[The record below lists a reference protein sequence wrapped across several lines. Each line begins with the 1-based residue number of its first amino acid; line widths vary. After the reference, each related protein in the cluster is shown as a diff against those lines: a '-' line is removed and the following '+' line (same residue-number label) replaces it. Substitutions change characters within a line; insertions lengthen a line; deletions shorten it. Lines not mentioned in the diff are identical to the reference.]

1 MFLATGAQIMELIIF
16 TLSYEK
22 KWNCWVVYASPAK
35 DAGDF
40 FLTSGRYTG
49 EEDIEVLPAVKKI
62 AAIIRKYDSSA
73 LYQQFGRKKYKD
85 ERLFLQKV
93 DEDYIR
99 MHIQPYIEKYVAQVL
114 DELTAAGLPLFMR
127 GSRLDNF
134 YKNER
139 IFLQPGRLRALL
151 KFERNGDYTRY
162 VLRLADGER
171 VFYPGDYA
179 LKVLTRFP
187 CRILLGRQL
196 FRFQDDFDGQRLLP
210 FLQKREV
217 LIPKAKEAEYFRKF
231 ILKNIRQEEIEVQG
245 FEVIVREVEKSA
257 ELSLEQEV
265 FAMPVLALEFCYG
278 KQRVPAWSARK
289 VLVELCT
296 EGDSYAFYKVV
307 RDTDWERRQVEKLTA
322 LGLTEQGGGC
332 FRVNEVDREL
342 YVSGRDTTENRPEME
357 EETVRAWQRTVDWV
371 REHRQELQRL
381 GIGFTQKSLRKKF
394 YTGTW
399 EVEYSEQESPDW
411 FQLRA
416 EVVLSDGCRIPLI
429 RFRDCILNGRR
440 EYVLE
445 DGTVFLIPEE
455 WFAAYSDVLL
465 FAQAKGNVLFL
476 HKSQYTL
483 LKQLPGLP
491 VQTGDGSRI
500 DGEVALPDGLRAEL
514 RPYQREG
521 YEWLYGLYRNRLG
534 GCLADDMGL
543 GKTLQTIALLLKYKQ
558 EGVRRPVSRPVAEPG
573 LQLNLFE
580 TATEPEKA
588 PEDSGKPEFQTNLVV
603 VPASLVHN
611 WRNEFRK
618 FAPQLSVTIYAGQNR
633 LELRPYLQRS
643 DVVIVTYHTL
653 RNDIDYFS
661 RLSFGFV
668 VADEAQTLKNPG
680 SQIHQAVL
688 RVRGKWFL
696 ALSGT
701 PVENSLS
708 DLWAI
713 MNLVNRNLL
722 GTHHF
727 FKVHFIRPILADV
740 GGRMSVALRKLIAP
754 YVLRRTKE
762 EVLAELPE
770 LTSELVICEP
780 EEGQQKM
787 YEEEQS
793 RVRNYILGK
802 RERQEELRSDFMVLK
817 ALIRLRQIANH
828 PRLVEP
834 EYAGESGKF
843 REVFRM
849 LGEVIGA
856 GHKVLVFSSFVK
868 YLNLVA
874 GEVEQRGWNYTMLTG
889 TTADREREI
898 RRFASD
904 AACQLFLISLK
915 AGGVGLN
922 LTEADYVFIL
932 DPWWNLAAENQAV
945 SRAHRMGQ
953 KQAVFVYR
961 FITAGTLEE
970 KILAIQER
978 KQRLADAVVGVSAT
992 VPLNDEELLEALS

>member
-1 MFLATGAQIMELIIF
+1 MDVLDGVCQ
-16 TLSYEK
+16 SGK
-22 KWNCWVVYASPAK
+22 GCR
-35 DAGDF
+35 GF

-49 EEDIEVLPAVKKI
+49 EEDMEVLPAVKKI
-62 AAIIRKYDSSA
+62 AALIRKYDSSA

-85 ERLFLQKV
+85 ERLFLQKT
-93 DEDYIR
+93 DEAYIR
-99 MHIQPYIEKYVAQVL
+99 EHIQPYIEKYVARVL
-114 DELTAAGLPLFMR
+114 DELTASGLPLFMR
-127 GSRLDNF
+127 GNRLDNF

-139 IFLQPGRLRALL
+139 IFLQPGKLRALL

-179 LKVLTRFP
+179 LKILTRFP

-217 LIPKAKEAEYFRKF
+217 LIPKTKEAEYFRKF

-278 KQRVPAWSARK
+278 KQRIPAWSSRK

-296 EGDSYAFYKVV
+296 DGDSYAFYKVN
-307 RDTDWERRQVEKLTA
+307 RDMEWERQQMEKLSA
-322 LGLTEQGGGC
+322 LGLLEQGEGC
-332 FRVNEVDREL
+332 FRVEGIGWEL
-342 YVSGRDTTENRPEME
+342 YAGSRDTAEDRKQPE
-357 EETVRAWQRTVDWV
+357 EETGWVWEKTVDWV
-371 REHRQELQRL
+371 REHLQELREL
-381 GIGFTQKSLRKKF
+381 GIGFTQKSLRRKF
-394 YTGTW
+394 YTGGW
-399 EVEYSEQESPDW
+399 NVEYSEQESPDW

-416 EVVLSDGCRIPLI
+416 EVVLPDGRRIPLI
-429 RFRDCILNGRR
+429 RFRDCILAGKR
-440 EYVLE
+440 EYVLD

-455 WFAAYSDVLL
+455 WFAAYADVLL

-491 VQTGDGSRI
+491 GQTRDNGGQ
-500 DGEVALPDGLRAEL
+500 GEKWTLPDGLRAEL

-521 YEWLYGLYRNRLG
+521 YEWLYGLYRNQLG

-558 EGVRRPVSRPVAEPG
+558 EGVRVTVPRKVTDAGVQLSLFDVAAER
-573 LQLNLFE
+573 
-580 TATEPEKA
+580 EKA
-588 PEDSGKPEFQTNLVV
+588 SQPVGNPEFHTNLVV

-633 LELRPYLQRS
+633 LDLRPYLQRS

-653 RNDIDYFS
+653 RNDIDYLS

-668 VADEAQTLKNPG
+668 IADEAQTLKNPG

-688 RVRGKWFL
+688 RLRGKWFI

-713 MNLVNRNLL
+713 MNLVNRNML

-727 FKVHFIRPILADV
+727 FKAHFIRPILADV
-740 GGRMSVALRKLIAP
+740 EGRMSVALRKLIAP
-754 YVLRRTKE
+754 YILRRTKE

-770 LTSELVICEP
+770 LTSELVVCEP
-780 EEGQQKM
+780 EETQQKM

-834 EYAGESGKF
+834 EYSGDSGKF

-874 GEVEQRGWNYTMLTG
+874 EEVEHRGWRYAMLTG
-889 TTADREREI
+889 ATADREQEI

-904 AACQLFLISLK
+904 KACKLFLISLK

-945 SRAHRMGQ
+945 GRAHRMGQ

-970 KILAIQER
+970 KILAIQQR
-978 KQRLADAVVGVSAT
+978 KQRLADAIVGVSAA

>member
-1 MFLATGAQIMELIIF
+1 M
-16 TLSYEK
+16 
-22 KWNCWVVYASPAK
+22 VYASPAK

-62 AAIIRKYDSSA
+62 AALIRKYDSSA
-73 LYQQFGRKKYKD
+73 LYRQFGRKKYKD
-85 ERLFLQKV
+85 ERLFLQKT
-93 DEDYIR
+93 DEAYIR
-99 MHIQPYIEKYVAQVL
+99 EHIQPYIEKYVAQVL
-114 DELTAAGLPLFMR
+114 DELTVSGLPLFMR

-139 IFLQPGRLRALL
+139 IFLQPGKLRALL

-179 LKVLTRFP
+179 LTILTRFP

-217 LIPKAKEAEYFRKF
+217 LIPKTKEAEYFRKF

-278 KQRVPAWSARK
+278 KQRIPAWSSRK

-296 EGDSYAFYKVV
+296 NADSYAFYKVN
-307 RDTDWERRQVEKLTA
+307 RDTEWERQQVEKLSA
-322 LGLTEQGGGC
+322 LGLMEQGEGC
-332 FRVNEVDREL
+332 FRVEGIGREL
-342 YVSGRDTTENRPEME
+342 YAGSRDMAEDRKQPE
-357 EETVRAWQRTVDWV
+357 EETGWVWEKTVDWV
-371 REHRQELQRL
+371 REHLQELQEL
-381 GIGFTQKSLRKKF
+381 GIGFTQKSLRRKF
-394 YTGTW
+394 YTGGW
-399 EVEYSEQESPDW
+399 NVEYSEQESPDW

-416 EVVLSDGCRIPLI
+416 EVVLPDGRRIPLI
-429 RFRDCILNGRR
+429 RFRDCILAGKR
-440 EYVLE
+440 EYVLD

-455 WFAAYSDVLL
+455 WFAAYADVLL

-491 VQTGDGSRI
+491 GQTGGDGGR
-500 DGEVALPDGLRAEL
+500 GEKWALPDGLKAEL

-521 YEWLYGLYRNRLG
+521 YEWLYGLYRNQLG

-558 EGVRRPVSRPVAEPG
+558 EGVRVATPRKVADAG
-573 LQLNLFE
+573 VQLNLFDVAAE
-580 TATEPEKA
+580 REKA
-588 PEDSGKPEFQTNLVV
+588 SQPVVNPEFHTNLVV

-633 LELRPYLQRS
+633 LDLRPYLQRS

-653 RNDIDYFS
+653 RNDIDYLS
-661 RLSFGFV
+661 RLAFGFV
-668 VADEAQTLKNPG
+668 IADEAQTLKNPG

-688 RVRGKWFL
+688 RIRGKWFI

-713 MNLVNRNLL
+713 MNLVNRNML

-727 FKVHFIRPILADV
+727 FKAHFIRPILADV
-740 GGRMSVALRKLIAP
+740 EGRMSVALRKLIAP
-754 YVLRRTKE
+754 YILRRTKE

-770 LTSELVICEP
+770 LTSELVVCEP
-780 EEGQQKM
+780 EEAQQKM
-787 YEEEQS
+787 YGEEQS

-834 EYAGESGKF
+834 EYAGDSGKF

-849 LGEVIGA
+849 LGEVIDA

-874 GEVEQRGWNYTMLTG
+874 EEVERRGWKYAMLTG
-889 TTADREREI
+889 ATADREQEI

-904 AACQLFLISLK
+904 KACKLFLISLK

-945 SRAHRMGQ
+945 GRAHRMGQ

-970 KILAIQER
+970 KILLIQQR
-978 KQRLADAVVGVSAT
+978 KQRLADAVVGVPAG

>member
-1 MFLATGAQIMELIIF
+1 M
-16 TLSYEK
+16 
-22 KWNCWVVYASPAK
+22 VYASPAK

-49 EEDIEVLPAVKKI
+49 EEDLEVLPAVKKI
-62 AAIIRKYDSSA
+62 AEMIRKYDSSA
-73 LYQQFGRKKYKD
+73 LYRQFGRKKYKD
-85 ERLFLQKV
+85 ERLFWQKV
-93 DEDYIR
+93 DEVYIR
-99 MHIQPYIEKYVAQVL
+99 EHIQPYIEKYVAQVL
-114 DELTAAGLPLFMR
+114 DELTVAGLPLFMR
-127 GSRLDNF
+127 GNRLDNF

-139 IFLQPGRLRALL
+139 LFLQPGKLRALL

-171 VFYPGDYA
+171 VFYPSDYA
-179 LKVLTRFP
+179 LKILTRFP

-196 FRFQDDFDGQRLLP
+196 FRLRDDFDGQRLLP

-231 ILKNIRQEEIEVQG
+231 ILKTIRHEEIEVQG

-278 KQRVPAWSARK
+278 NQRIPAWSSRK

-296 EGDSYAFYKVV
+296 EGDSYAFYKVN
-307 RDTDWERRQVEKLTA
+307 RDRAWERRQIEKLAA
-322 LGLTEQGGGC
+322 LGLVEQGEGC
-332 FRVNEVDREL
+332 FRVEGIGREL
-342 YVSGRDTTENRPEME
+342 YVTDRDTAENRKEME
-357 EETVRAWQRTVDWV
+357 EETGLAWQKTVDWV
-371 REHRQELQRL
+371 RVHLPELQEQ
-381 GIGFTQKSLRKKF
+381 GFGFTQKALRKAF
-394 YTGTW
+394 YTGGW
-399 EVEYSEQESPDW
+399 NVEYTEQESPDW

-416 EVVLSDGCRIPLI
+416 EVVLTDGRRIPLI

-491 VQTGDGSRI
+491 EQAGENEQTEES
-500 DGEVALPDGLRAEL
+500 VALPCELRAVL

-521 YEWLYGLYRNRLG
+521 YEWMYRLYRNQLG

-558 EGVRRPVSRPVAEPG
+558 EGVRSKPSRTVAEAG
-573 LQLNLFE
+573 VQLDLFE
-580 TATEPEKA
+580 AMAERAEVQEQT
-588 PEDSGKPEFQTNLVV
+588 GKPEFHTNLVV

-633 LELRPYLQRS
+633 LDLRPYLQRS

-668 VADEAQTLKNPG
+668 IADEAQTLKNPG

-688 RVRGKWFL
+688 RIRGKWFI

-713 MNLVNRNLL
+713 LNLVNRNML
-722 GTHHF
+722 GTLHF
-727 FKVHFIRPILADV
+727 FKTHFIRPILADV
-740 GGRMSVALRKLIAP
+740 EGRASAALRKLIAP
-754 YVLRRTKE
+754 YILRRTKE
-762 EVLAELPE
+762 EVLADLPE
-770 LTSELVICEP
+770 LTSELVVCEP
-780 EEGQQKM
+780 EEAQQKM

-834 EYAGESGKF
+834 EYTQDSGKF

-874 GEVEQRGWNYTMLTG
+874 QEVEQRGWKYAMLTG
-889 TTADREREI
+889 TTTDREREI
-898 RRFASD
+898 RHFASD
-904 AACQLFLISLK
+904 QTCQLFLISLK

-953 KQAVFVYR
+953 KRAVFVYR

-970 KILAIQER
+970 KILAIQQR
-978 KQRLADAVVGVSAT
+978 KQRLADAVIGVSAA

>member
-1 MFLATGAQIMELIIF
+1 MELIIF

-49 EEDIEVLPAVKKI
+49 KEDIEVIPAVKKI
-62 AAIIRKYDSSA
+62 ATLIRKYDSSV

-93 DEDYIR
+93 NDVYIR
-99 MHIQPYIEKYVAQVL
+99 EHIQPYIEKYVAQVL
-114 DELTAAGLPLFMR
+114 DELTVAGLSLFMR
-127 GSRLDNF
+127 GNRLDNF

-139 IFLQPGRLRALL
+139 IFLQSGKLRALL
-151 KFERNGDYTRY
+151 RFERNGEYTRY

-171 VFYPGDYA
+171 IFYPSDYA
-179 LKVLTRFP
+179 IKILTRFP
-187 CRILLGRQL
+187 CRVLLGRQL
-196 FRFQDDFDGQRLLP
+196 FRFQEDFDGQRLLP

-217 LIPKAKEAEYFRKF
+217 LIPKTKEAEYFRKF
-231 ILKNIRQEEIEVQG
+231 ILKNIRHEEIEVQG
-245 FEVIVREVEKSA
+245 FEVIVREVEKTA

-265 FAMPVLALEFCYG
+265 FTMPVLALEFCYG
-278 KQRVPAWSARK
+278 KQRIPAWSSRK

-296 EGDSYAFYKVV
+296 EGDSYAFYKVN
-307 RDTDWERRQVEKLTA
+307 REMDWERQQAEKLMA
-322 LGLTEQGGGC
+322 LGLREQGEGC
-332 FRVNEVDREL
+332 FRVEGVGMEL
-342 YVSGRDTTENRPEME
+342 YVKDRETAENSKEAE
-357 EETVRAWQRTVDWV
+357 KETGWAWQKTVDWV
-371 REHRQELQRL
+371 QAHIQELQDL
-381 GIGFTQKSLRKKF
+381 GIGFTQKSLRKSF
-394 YTGTW
+394 YMGSW
-399 EVEYSEQESPDW
+399 KVEYAEQESPDW

-416 EVVLSDGCRIPLI
+416 EVVLADGKRIPLI
-429 RFRDCILNGRR
+429 RFRECILSGKR
-440 EYVLE
+440 EYVME

-455 WFAAYSDVLL
+455 WFAAYTDVLL
-465 FAQAKGNVLFL
+465 FAQAKGSVLFL

-491 VQTGDGSRI
+491 DSVNEGHPDEKT
-500 DGEVALPDGLRAEL
+500 VLPCGLRAEL

-521 YEWLYGLYRNRLG
+521 YEWMYGLYRNHLG

-543 GKTLQTIALLLKYKQ
+543 GKTLQTITLLLKYKQ
-558 EGVRRPVSRPVAEPG
+558 EGVRSVAPRQVVEAG
-573 LQLNLFE
+573 LQLDLFE
-580 TATEPEKA
+580 AASEQEKVWKQTK
-588 PEDSGKPEFQTNLVV
+588 SPEFHTSLVV

-633 LELRPYLQRS
+633 LDLRPYLQCS

-653 RNDIDYFS
+653 RNDIDYLS

-668 VADEAQTLKNPG
+668 IADEAQILKNPG
-680 SQIHQAVL
+680 SQIHQAIL
-688 RVRGKWFL
+688 RIQGKWFF

-713 MNLVNRNLL
+713 MNLVNRNML

-740 GGRMSVALRKLIAP
+740 EGRMSVALRKLIAP
-754 YVLRRTKE
+754 YILRRTKE

-780 EEGQQKM
+780 EEAQQKR

-834 EYAGESGKF
+834 EYSQDSGKF
-843 REVFRM
+843 REIFRM

-874 GEVEQRGWNYTMLTG
+874 EEVEQRKWKYAMLTG
-889 TTADREREI
+889 TTVDREREI

-904 AACQLFLISLK
+904 DTCKLFLISLK

-970 KILAIQER
+970 KILAIQQR
-978 KQRLADAVVGVSAT
+978 KQRLADAVVGVSNA

>member
-1 MFLATGAQIMELIIF
+1 MEPIIF

-22 KWNCWVVYASPAK
+22 KWNCWVVYASPAT

-49 EEDIEVLPAVKKI
+49 EEDIEVLPAVKQI
-62 AAIIRKYDSSA
+62 AALIRKYDSSA
-73 LYQQFGRKKYKD
+73 LFRQFGRKKYKD

-93 DEDYIR
+93 DEAYIR
-99 MHIQPYIEKYVAQVL
+99 EHIQPYIENYVARVL
-114 DELTAAGLPLFMR
+114 DELTVAGLPLFMR

-139 IFLQPGRLRALL
+139 IFLQPGKLRALL
-151 KFERNGDYTRY
+151 KFERTGDSTRY

-171 VFYPGDYA
+171 IFYPSDYT
-179 LKVLTRFP
+179 VQILTRYP
-187 CRILLGRQL
+187 CRILSGRQL
-196 FRFQDDFDGQRLLP
+196 FRLPDDFDGQRLLP

-257 ELSLEQEV
+257 VLSLEQEV
-265 FAMPVLALEFCYG
+265 FSWPVLALEYVYG
-278 KQRVPAWSARK
+278 RQRIPAWSSRK

-296 EGDSYAFYKVV
+296 AGDSYAFYKVI
-307 RDTDWERRQVEKLTA
+307 RDAQWERQQVEKLA
-322 LGLTEQGGGC
+322 VLGLLEAGEGC
-332 FRVNEVDREL
+332 FRVEGVERDL
-342 YVSGRDTTENRPEME
+342 YAPDRDTPENRKEME
-357 EETVRAWQRTVDWV
+357 VEAGVAWQKTVDWV
-371 REHRQELQRL
+371 RAHLPELQAL
-381 GIGFTQKSLRKKF
+381 GIGFTQKSLRQSF
-394 YTGTW
+394 YLGGW
-399 EVEYSEQESPDW
+399 QVEYAEQESPDW

-416 EVVLSDGCRIPLI
+416 EVVLADGRRIPLI
-429 RFRDCILNGRR
+429 RFRDCILGGKR
-440 EYVLE
+440 EFVLE
-445 DGTVFLIPEE
+445 DGTVFLIPKE

-465 FAQAKGNVLFL
+465 FAQPKGNVLFL

-491 VQTGDGSRI
+491 DRCGDGGKTAE
-500 DGEVALPDGLRAEL
+500 DVDLPGGLRAEL

-521 YEWLYGLYRNRLG
+521 YEWMYRLYRSGLG

-543 GKTLQTIALLLKYKQ
+543 GKTVQTIALLLKYKQ
-558 EGVRRPVSRPVAEPG
+558 EGIPASAPRQVAEAGVQLDLFAAAAEREEMPG
-573 LQLNLFE
+573 E
-580 TATEPEKA
+580 TESPEYH
-588 PEDSGKPEFQTNLVV
+588 TNLVV

-611 WRNEFRK
+611 WRNELRK
-618 FAPQLSVTIYAGQNR
+618 FAPWLSVTIYAGQNR
-633 LELRPYLQRS
+633 LDLRPYLQRS

-653 RNDIDYFS
+653 RNDIEYLS
-661 RLSFGFV
+661 RLSFGLV
-668 VADEAQTLKNPG
+668 IADEAQTLKNPG

-688 RVRGKWFL
+688 RIRGKWFF

-708 DLWAI
+708 DLWAVL
-713 MNLVNRNLL
+713 NLVNRNML

-740 GGRMSVALRKLIAP
+740 EGRMSVALRKLIAP
-754 YVLRRTKE
+754 YILRRTKE

-770 LTSELVICEP
+770 LTSELVVCEP
-780 EEGQQKM
+780 EEAQQKM
-787 YEEEQS
+787 YEEAQS

-828 PRLVEP
+828 PRLVDP
-834 EYAGESGKF
+834 DYIQESGKF

-849 LGEVIGA
+849 LAEVIGA

-868 YLNLVA
+868 YLDLVA
-874 GEVEQRGWNYTMLTG
+874 EEVERRGWKYTMLTG
-889 TTADREREI
+889 TTTDREREI

-904 AACQLFLISLK
+904 EACQLFLISLK

-945 SRAHRMGQ
+945 GRAHRMGQ

-970 KILAIQER
+970 KILAIQQR
-978 KQRLADAVVGVSAT
+978 KQRLADAVVGVSAA
-992 VPLNDEELLEALS
+992 VPMNDEELLEALS

>member
-1 MFLATGAQIMELIIF
+1 M
-16 TLSYEK
+16 
-22 KWNCWVVYASPAK
+22 VYASPAK

-49 EEDIEVLPAVKKI
+49 EEDMEVLPAVKKI
-62 AAIIRKYDSSA
+62 AALIRKYDSSA

-85 ERLFLQKV
+85 ERLFLQKT
-93 DEDYIR
+93 DEAYIR
-99 MHIQPYIEKYVAQVL
+99 EHIQPYIEKYVARVL
-114 DELTAAGLPLFMR
+114 DELTASGLPLFMR
-127 GSRLDNF
+127 GNRLDNF

-139 IFLQPGRLRALL
+139 IFLQPGKLRALL

-179 LKVLTRFP
+179 LKILTRFP

-217 LIPKAKEAEYFRKF
+217 LIPKTKEAEYFRKF

-278 KQRVPAWSARK
+278 KQRIPAWSSRK

-296 EGDSYAFYKVV
+296 DGDSYAFYKVN
-307 RDTDWERRQVEKLTA
+307 RDMEWERQQMEKLSA
-322 LGLTEQGGGC
+322 LGLLEQGEGC
-332 FRVNEVDREL
+332 FRVEGIGWEL
-342 YVSGRDTTENRPEME
+342 YAGSRDTAEDRKQPE
-357 EETVRAWQRTVDWV
+357 EETGWVWEKTVDWV
-371 REHRQELQRL
+371 REHLQELREL
-381 GIGFTQKSLRKKF
+381 GIGFTQKSLRRKF
-394 YTGTW
+394 YTGGW
-399 EVEYSEQESPDW
+399 NVEYSEQESPDW

-416 EVVLSDGCRIPLI
+416 EVVLPDGRRIPLI
-429 RFRDCILNGRR
+429 RFRDCILAGKR
-440 EYVLE
+440 EYVLD

-455 WFAAYSDVLL
+455 WFAAYADVLL

-491 VQTGDGSRI
+491 GQTRDNGGQ
-500 DGEVALPDGLRAEL
+500 GEKWTLPDGLRAEL

-521 YEWLYGLYRNRLG
+521 YEWLYGLYRNQLG

-558 EGVRRPVSRPVAEPG
+558 EGVRVTVPRKVTDAGVQLSLFDVAAER
-573 LQLNLFE
+573 
-580 TATEPEKA
+580 EKA
-588 PEDSGKPEFQTNLVV
+588 SQPVGNPEFHTNLVV

-633 LELRPYLQRS
+633 LDLRPYLQRS

-653 RNDIDYFS
+653 RNDIDYLS

-668 VADEAQTLKNPG
+668 IADEAQTLKNPG

-688 RVRGKWFL
+688 RLRGKWFI

-713 MNLVNRNLL
+713 MNLVNRNML

-727 FKVHFIRPILADV
+727 FKAHFIRPILADV
-740 GGRMSVALRKLIAP
+740 EGRMSVALRKLIAP
-754 YVLRRTKE
+754 YILRRTKE

-770 LTSELVICEP
+770 LTSELVVCEP
-780 EEGQQKM
+780 EETQQKM

-834 EYAGESGKF
+834 EYSGDSGKF

-874 GEVEQRGWNYTMLTG
+874 EEVEHRGWRYAMLTG
-889 TTADREREI
+889 ATADREQEI

-904 AACQLFLISLK
+904 KACKLFLISLK

-945 SRAHRMGQ
+945 GRAHRMGQ

-970 KILAIQER
+970 KILAIQQR
-978 KQRLADAVVGVSAT
+978 KQRLADAIVGVSAA

>member
-1 MFLATGAQIMELIIF
+1 M
-16 TLSYEK
+16 
-22 KWNCWVVYASPAK
+22 VYASPAK

-62 AAIIRKYDSSA
+62 AALIRKYDSSA

-85 ERLFLQKV
+85 ERLFLQKT
-93 DEDYIR
+93 DEAYIR
-99 MHIQPYIEKYVAQVL
+99 EHIQPYIEKYVAQVL
-114 DELTAAGLPLFMR
+114 DELTVSGLPLFMR
-127 GSRLDNF
+127 GNRLDNF

-139 IFLQPGRLRALL
+139 IFLQPGKLRALL

-171 VFYPGDYA
+171 IFYPGDYA
-179 LKVLTRFP
+179 LKILTRFP

-217 LIPKAKEAEYFRKF
+217 LIPKTKEAEYFRKF

-278 KQRVPAWSARK
+278 KQRIPAWSSRK

-296 EGDSYAFYKVV
+296 NGDSYAFYKVN
-307 RDTDWERRQVEKLTA
+307 RDMEWERQQVEKLSA
-322 LGLTEQGGGC
+322 LGLMEQGEGC
-332 FRVNEVDREL
+332 FRVEGIGREL
-342 YVSGRDTTENRPEME
+342 YAGSRDTAEDRKQPE
-357 EETVRAWQRTVDWV
+357 EETGWVWEKTVDWV
-371 REHRQELQRL
+371 RKHLQELREL
-381 GIGFTQKSLRKKF
+381 GIGFTQKSLRRKF
-394 YTGTW
+394 YTGGW
-399 EVEYSEQESPDW
+399 NVEYSEQESPDW

-416 EVVLSDGCRIPLI
+416 EVVLPDGRRIPLI
-429 RFRDCILNGRR
+429 RFRDCILAGKR
-440 EYVLE
+440 EYVLD

-455 WFAAYSDVLL
+455 WFAAYADVLL

-491 VQTGDGSRI
+491 GQTGDNGGQ
-500 DGEVALPDGLRAEL
+500 GEKWALPDGLRAEL

-521 YEWLYGLYRNRLG
+521 YEWLYGLYRNQLG

-558 EGVRRPVSRPVAEPG
+558 EGVRVTAPRKVADAG
-573 LQLNLFE
+573 VQLNLFDVAAE
-580 TATEPEKA
+580 QEKA
-588 PEDSGKPEFQTNLVV
+588 SQPVGNPEFHTNLVV

-633 LELRPYLQRS
+633 LDLRPYLQRS

-653 RNDIDYFS
+653 RNDIDYLS

-668 VADEAQTLKNPG
+668 IADEAQTLKNPG

-688 RVRGKWFL
+688 RIRGKWFI

-713 MNLVNRNLL
+713 MNLVNRNML

-740 GGRMSVALRKLIAP
+740 EGRMSVALRKLIAP
-754 YVLRRTKE
+754 YILRRTKE

-770 LTSELVICEP
+770 LTSELVVCEP
-780 EEGQQKM
+780 EEAQQKM

-834 EYAGESGKF
+834 EYSGDSGKF

-856 GHKVLVFSSFVK
+856 GHKVLIFSSFVK

-874 GEVEQRGWNYTMLTG
+874 EEVEHRGWKYAMLTG
-889 TTADREREI
+889 ATADREQEI

-904 AACQLFLISLK
+904 KACKLFLISLK

-945 SRAHRMGQ
+945 GRAHRMGQ

-970 KILAIQER
+970 KILAIQQR
-978 KQRLADAVVGVSAT
+978 KQRLADAVVGVSAA

>member
-1 MFLATGAQIMELIIF
+1 MELIIF

-99 MHIQPYIEKYVAQVL
+99 IHIQPYIEKYVAQVL
-114 DELTAAGLPLFMR
+114 DELTVAGLPLFMR

-179 LKVLTRFP
+179 LKILTRFP

-307 RDTDWERRQVEKLTA
+307 RDTDWERRQVEELTA
-322 LGLTEQGGGC
+322 LGLTEQGEGC

-342 YVSGRDTTENRPEME
+342 YVSGRDTMENRPEME

-416 EVVLSDGCRIPLI
+416 EVVLSDGRRIPLI

-500 DGEVALPDGLRAEL
+500 DGEVTLPDGLRAEL

-668 VADEAQTLKNPG
+668 VADEAHYQN
-680 SQIHQAVL
+680 
-688 RVRGKWFL
+688 F
-696 ALSGT
+696 
-701 PVENSLS
+701 
-708 DLWAI
+708 
-713 MNLVNRNLL
+713 
-722 GTHHF
+722 
-727 FKVHFIRPILADV
+727 
-740 GGRMSVALRKLIAP
+740 
-754 YVLRRTKE
+754 
-762 EVLAELPE
+762 
-770 LTSELVICEP
+770 
-780 EEGQQKM
+780 
-787 YEEEQS
+787 
-793 RVRNYILGK
+793 
-802 RERQEELRSDFMVLK
+802 
-817 ALIRLRQIANH
+817 
-828 PRLVEP
+828 
-834 EYAGESGKF
+834 
-843 REVFRM
+843 
-849 LGEVIGA
+849 
-856 GHKVLVFSSFVK
+856 
-868 YLNLVA
+868 
-874 GEVEQRGWNYTMLTG
+874 
-889 TTADREREI
+889 
-898 RRFASD
+898 
-904 AACQLFLISLK
+904 
-915 AGGVGLN
+915 
-922 LTEADYVFIL
+922 
-932 DPWWNLAAENQAV
+932 
-945 SRAHRMGQ
+945 
-953 KQAVFVYR
+953 
-961 FITAGTLEE
+961 
-970 KILAIQER
+970 
-978 KQRLADAVVGVSAT
+978 
-992 VPLNDEELLEALS
+992 